1 METGELIP
9 VRVCNP
15 STSNKVIK
23 KNTRRGTLSVVD
35 EDEIKI
41 PPNYA
46 TGKSEETPEHL
57 LNRST
62 EEISQSYHAHVSELL
77 TEFQNIFVKQDGELG
92 RTNLVQ
98 HHQENTH

>member
-9 VRVCNP
+9 VRICNP

-23 KNTRRGTLSVVD
+23 KNTRIGTLSVVD

-57 LNRST
+57 KDLLNRST
-62 EEISQSYHAHVSELL
+62 EEISQCYYAHVSELL
-77 TEFQNIFVKQDGELG
+77 TEFQNIRETRW
-92 RTNLVQ
+92 RTRSN
-98 HHQENTH
+98 